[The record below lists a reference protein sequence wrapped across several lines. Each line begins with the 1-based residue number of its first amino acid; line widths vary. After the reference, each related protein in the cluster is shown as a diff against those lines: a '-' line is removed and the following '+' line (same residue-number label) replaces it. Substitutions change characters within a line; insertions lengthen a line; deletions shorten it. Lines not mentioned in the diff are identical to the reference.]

1 MSFCSGVEDNLLISI
16 GNEFNDERI
25 IKVYDVLNER
35 LYNYSNE
42 LNKLRE
48 LNNGKSKNIQKLENK
63 IDLIQ
68 KFKSKNLQ
76 KFQRY
81 YIKPEI
87 NNTIKQPT
95 IKKMKNNFKNNIN
108 NTNIN
113 QNIRNERNSIKEKVK
128 SMEKQNIMYFPR
140 LNLLTNK
147 DLDIKMIKNIILS
160 QYSKFDGYIKKI
172 KDLRNKS
179 LFNIIFFKNQEDNK
193 DIQLLIKNI
202 LKSEDQYVIN
212 SNKINLYFE
221 IDKRDINNNYDY
233 LLV

>member
-35 LYNYSNE
+35 LDNYCNE
-42 LNKLRE
+42 LNKLKE
-48 LNNGKSKNIQKLENK
+48 SNNGKTKNIKKLEYK

-68 KFKSKNLQ
+68 KFKSKNLY

-81 YIKPEI
+81 QIKPEV
-87 NNTIKQPT
+87 NTTIKQPN
-95 IKKMKNNFKNNIN
+95 IKKMKNNFKNNIS
-108 NTNIN
+108 NTNLN
-113 QNIRNERNSIKEKVK
+113 QNIRNERNSLKDKVK
-128 SMEKQNIMYFPR
+128 SMEKHNINYFPR

-147 DLDIKMIKNIILS
+147 DLDIKTIKNIILIK
-160 QYSKFDGYIKKI
+160 YPKFDGYIKKI

-193 DIQLLIKNI
+193 DIQILIKNI
-202 LKSEDQYVIN
+202 LKSGDEYVIN

-221 IDKRDINNNYDY
+221 IDKRDVNNNYDY